1 VNPKSLRDLFFGRP
15 LRTDEASERRI
26 GIWAAIPFLGLDA
39 LGSAAYG
46 PEAAL
51 TILMPL
57 GAAGLRHIG
66 PITLLIV
73 GLLAI
78 VQVSYR
84 QTIAAYP
91 DGGGSFTVASRNL
104 GCRPGLIAGAA
115 LWLDY
120 VLNVAVAISAGTGA
134 LVSAVPSLLPHTL
147 GFCLG
152 ILVLLTMVNLRG
164 VRDSGVAFMMPTY
177 VFVLSLG
184 AVVAVGV
191 VRVVSAGGHPT
202 PLAPV
207 PRLHAA
213 VQAGTAWL
221 LLRAFASG
229 CTAMTGVEAVSNAVP
244 VFREPRVNRAK
255 RTLTAIV
262 AMLMLLLVGVA
273 ALSIA
278 YRIGATEAGRPGYE
292 SVLSQLTAAVMGRG
306 AVYDVTIGS
315 VVAVLCLSANTS
327 FADFPRLCRVLA
339 LDGFLPP
346 GFAHQGARLVYS
358 TGIILLAILAGILLV
373 VFGGLTDRLIPLF
386 AVGAFLA
393 FTMSQLGMVAH
404 WLRQPP
410 PRRRLSLTVNAVGAA
425 ATGATL
431 IVILVSKLAEGAWI
445 TLLLLGA
452 LLFVFRRVA
461 AHLGAVDQDV
471 RAADQLDLSPMPRPM
486 VLVPMK
492 RLDLVA
498 RKALRFALTI
508 TDDVMA
514 VQLLA
519 ENQGEED
526 LSSVWKDRV
535 ETPCRQADL
544 PIPKLVV
551 LRSPYREVLE
561 PLVRHV
567 ERLTRAN
574 PGRPIVVIVPEVVQ
588 RRWYHAMLHSHT
600 STLLKA
606 LLVQRGGPQVLVVSA
621 PWYVDRGPRAQAP
634 AARDQRQTG
643 RRISPIATLDEPAR
657 DQREPPPG
665 LAPPDRVATI
675 EEGGGDR
682 HA

>member
-1 VNPKSLRDLFFGRP
+1 MKPKSLRDLFFGRP

-57 GAAGLRHIG
+57 GAAGLGHIG

-73 GLLAI
+73 LLLAL

-91 DGGGSFTVASRNL
+91 DGGGSYRVASRNL
-104 GCRPGLIAGAA
+104 GCWPGLVAGAA

-147 GFCLG
+147 GICLG
-152 ILVLLTMVNLRG
+152 ILLLLTVINLRG
-164 VRDSGVAFMMPTY
+164 VRDSGVAFMLPTY
-177 VFVLSLG
+177 LFVVSLG
-184 AVVAVGV
+184 AVLVVGV
-191 VRVVSAGGHPT
+191 IRVVSTGGHPT
-202 PLAPV
+202 PVVRP
-207 PRLHAA
+207 PPLHAA

-229 CTAMTGVEAVSNAVP
+229 CTAMTGVEAVSDAVP
-244 VFREPRVNRAK
+244 VFREPRVDGAK
-255 RTLTAIV
+255 RTLAAIV
-262 AMLMLLLVGVA
+262 AMLTLLLVGVA
-273 ALSIA
+273 VLSVA
-278 YRIGATEAGRPGYE
+278 YGVGATEPGRAGYQ
-292 SVLSQLTAAVMGRG
+292 SVLSQLTAAVVGRG
-306 AVYDVTIGS
+306 TVYYVTVAS

-339 LDGFLPP
+339 MDGFLPP

-358 TGIILLAILAGILLV
+358 TGIVLLAFLAGVLLV

-404 WLRQPP
+404 WLRQRP
-410 PRRRLSLTVNAVGAA
+410 PRRRLSLTVNAIGAV

-431 IVILVSKLAEGAWI
+431 IVILISKFAEGAWI

-452 LLFVFRRVA
+452 LLAVFRRVA
-461 AHLGAVDQDV
+461 AHLGAVDEDV
-471 RAADQLDLSPMPRPM
+471 RLTDALDLSPMPRPM

-519 ENQGEED
+519 ENRGEED
-526 LSSVWKDRV
+526 LSGAWDARV
-535 ETPCRQADL
+535 QEPCRQAAL

-574 PGRPIVVIVPEVVQ
+574 PGRPIVVIVPEVVHA
-588 RRWYHAMLHSHT
+588 RWYHALLHSHT

-621 PWYVDRGPRAQAP
+621 PWYADR
-634 AARDQRQTG
+634 AARERARVADAPVEDG
-643 RRISPIATLDEPAR
+643 RSS
-657 DQREPPPG
+657 G
-665 LAPPDRVATI
+665 LAGPDRVATI
-675 EEGGGDR
+675 EARGGDT

>member
-1 VNPKSLRDLFFGRP
+1 MNPRSLRDLFFGRP

-51 TILMPL
+51 TILIPL
-57 GAAGLRHIG
+57 GAGGLRHIA

-73 GLLAI
+73 VLLAI
-78 VQVSYR
+78 VQASYR

-91 DGGGSFTVASRNL
+91 DGGGSYTVATRNL
-104 GCRPGLIAGAA
+104 GTWPGLLAGSA
-115 LWLDY
+115 LWIDY
-120 VLNVAVAISAGTGA
+120 VLNVAVAISAGVGA

-147 GFCLG
+147 ALCLG
-152 ILVLLTMVNLRG
+152 ILALLTIVNLRG
-164 VRDSGVAFMMPTY
+164 VRDSGVAFMGPTY
-177 VFVLSLG
+177 LFVLTLG
-184 AVVAVGV
+184 AVVAIGVGKV
-191 VRVVSAGGHPT
+191 IAAGGHPR
-202 PLAPV
+202 PVVAP
-207 PRLHAA
+207 PALHPA
-213 VQAGTAWL
+213 VEAGTAWL
-221 LLRAFASG
+221 LMRAFASG

-244 VFREPRVNRAK
+244 VFREPRVAHAK
-255 RTLTAIV
+255 RTLAAIV
-262 AMLMLLLVGVA
+262 AVLMLLLAGVA
-273 ALSIA
+273 VLSIA
-278 YRIGATEAGRPGYE
+278 YGIGATEPGRAGYQ
-292 SVLSQLTAAVMGRG
+292 SVLSQLTAAVMGHGPIYYVTVG
-306 AVYDVTIGS
+306 AI
-315 VVAVLCLSANTS
+315 VAVLCLSANTS

-339 LDGFLPP
+339 LDGYLPP
-346 GFAHQGARLVYS
+346 VFAHQGARLVYS
-358 TGIILLAILAGILLV
+358 TGIVLLGLLAGLLLAI
-373 VFGGLTDRLIPLF
+373 FGGVTDRLIPLF

-410 PRRRLSLTVNAVGAA
+410 PRRRLALIMNGVGAA

-431 IVILVSKLAEGAWI
+431 VVILVSKLLEGAWI
-445 TLLLLGA
+445 TVLLLGG
-452 LLFVFRRVA
+452 LLLVFRRVA
-461 AHLGAVDQDV
+461 AHLDAVDEGV
-471 RAADQLDLSPMPRPM
+471 RLEALDLTPMPPPI

-492 RLDLVA
+492 RMDRVA

-508 TDDVMA
+508 GDDVAA

-519 ENQGEED
+519 ENKGEED
-526 LSSVWKDRV
+526 LSGQWEARV
-535 ETPCRQADL
+535 ERPCRAAGL
-544 PIPKLVV
+544 AAPKLVV

-574 PGRPIVVIVPEVVQ
+574 PGRPVVVIVPELVQ
-588 RRWYHAMLHSHT
+588 RRWYQALLHSHT

-621 PWYVDRGPRAQAP
+621 PWYVDGADRERR
-634 AARDQRQTG
+634 AARRDG
-643 RRISPIATLDEPAR
+643 RRPRPPSRPIDDAS
-657 DQREPPPG
+657 G
-665 LAPPDRVATI
+665 LAHEDRVATI
-675 EEGGGDR
+675 EEGGET